1 MRTPVAVLLTQTQ
14 TALKRERTSAEYRDT
29 LEACQRAAQRM
40 RRLTE
45 SLLALARLDAGQEA
59 RRREPLALAKAARSC
74 VELIRP
80 LVTEKGLTLL
90 TELEAVEM
98 LGDADQIAQVIT
110 NLLTNAIHY
119 NKAGGEICLRTFR
132 ENGRAVLTVADT
144 GVGIAAEDLPHIFER
159 FYRADK
165 SRARTEGGT
174 GLGLAIV
181 KSIVE
186 AHGGEIT
193 VASEVGV
200 QTTFTVRWAALPEA
214 KGGTEKI
221 VKGL

>member
-1 MRTPVAVLLTQTQ
+1 M
-14 TALKRERTSAEYRDT
+14 
-29 LEACQRAAQRM
+29 
-40 RRLTE
+40 
-45 SLLALARLDAGQEA
+45 
-59 RRREPLALAKAARSC
+59 
-74 VELIRP
+74 
-80 LVTEKGLTLL
+80 
-90 TELEAVEM
+90 
-98 LGDADQIAQVIT
+98 
-110 NLLTNAIHY
+110 
-119 NKAGGEICLRTFR
+119 
-132 ENGRAVLTVADT
+132 ADT
-144 GVGIAAEDLPHIFER
+144 GVGIAAEDLPHIFEH